1 MTGPP
6 RRPVYFC
13 MDQLRTYFDR
23 ALDDEPAPAVPP
35 DDLARAAMVGGSRLR
50 RRRRLTIG
58 GAAVAVTVLAAVAAS
73 LAAPVRDAPAPVP
86 AQAAMPSVSPG
97 CELVRPTT
105 AEAATEA
112 AVYLS
117 VNVTAEQRRAVDAAL
132 RSNPQ
137 VGSVAF
143 ESRQDAYQ
151 RFIRRYKDDPAVLLD
166 HPDLMEKVTPDQ
178 LPESFRITL
187 ANPSAYQ
194 QVSGGLQAMPGVET
208 VTGWFCL
215 YGTDKQVDE

>member
-1 MTGPP
+1 ME
-6 RRPVYFC
+6 
-13 MDQLRTYFDR
+13 QLRTYFDR
-23 ALDDEPAPAVPP
+23 ALDSEPAPPAPP
-35 DDLARAAMVGGSRLR
+35 ADLARAAMAGGVRLR

-58 GAAVAVTVLAAVAAS
+58 GTAVAVAALAAVAAG
-73 LAAPVRDAPAPVP
+73 LAAPVPDAPAPVP
-86 AQAAMPSVSPG
+86 AQVPTPSASPG
-97 CELVRPTT
+97 CELVRPTSDDV
-105 AEAATEA
+105 ATEA

-117 VNVTAEQRRAVDAAL
+117 VDVTAEQRRAVDAAL
-132 RSNPQ
+132 RADPQ
-137 VGSVAF
+137 VGSVEY

-151 RFIRRYKDDPAVLLD
+151 RFVRRYQDDPAVLLD

-208 VTGWFCL
+208 VTGWFCR
-215 YGTDKQVDE
+215 YGTDKQVGE

>member
-6 RRPVYFC
+6 RRPVFFC
-13 MDQLRTYFDR
+13 MEQLRTYFDR
-23 ALDDEPAPAVPP
+23 ALDSEPAPPAPL
-35 DDLARAAMVGGSRLR
+35 DDLARVAMAGGSRLR
-50 RRRRLTIG
+50 RRRQIG
-58 GAAVAVTVLAAVAAS
+58 YAATTTAAAVALVAVGVL
-73 LAAPVRDAPAPVP
+73 LPVRDAPEPVP
-86 AQAAMPSVSPG
+86 AQAAMPSASPG
-97 CELVRPTT
+97 CELVRPTS
-105 AEAATEA
+105 ADVATEA

-117 VNVTAEQRRAVDAAL
+117 VDVTAEQRRAVDAAL
-132 RSNPQ
+132 RADPQ
-137 VGSVAF
+137 VGSVAY

-151 RFIRRYKDDPAVLLD
+151 RFVRRYQDDPAVLLD

-215 YGTDKQVDE
+215 YGTDKQVGE